1 MSNLNG
7 LKNRIN
13 VVSNT
18 KKITKAMEL
27 VSTSKLRRLRNEF
40 INIQSYQNTLSD
52 IFKDLMERI
61 ELSRFYSIFPKNDNN
76 SKLFIFITSDL
87 GLCGS
92 YNHNVY
98 KLLENKLSPSDKII
112 VIGAKALVY

>member
-52 IFKDLMERI
+52 ILKTWWK
-61 ELSRFYSIFPKNDNN
+61 ELN
-76 SKLFIFITSDL
+76 
-87 GLCGS
+87 
-92 YNHNVY
+92 
-98 KLLENKLSPSDKII
+98 
-112 VIGAKALVY
+112 